1 MERYEGWG
9 SVNIAKVIVDV
20 QAKAINQT
28 FDYLIPERFRDILS
42 VGMRVIVPFGPR
54 KITGFVVAK
63 KETSE
68 FDHLKEIIDVL
79 DISPVLTDELLQLG
93 KWVAED
99 TLTLYITAYQAMLPQ
114 VLKAQYKKE
123 LIRNTDE
130 ELTSEL
136 EHLFAGR
143 DVIRYEEFVQSLI
156 PYGKLQQAIQEGT
169 ILINYLVKSRV
180 TKKFVTFI
188 EPNKDI
194 YLLEEALMDLSPSAK
209 KQRHVLSFF
218 LEFPEAVEQRKL
230 FSLTNTNRTVV
241 KALLEK
247 GLLREYKKEVY
258 RDPYDDRLFEKTLPL
273 PLTEQQELALNPIK
287 ETIKSHKHDVFLVHG
302 VTGSGKTEIYLQ
314 AIQEVI
320 KQGKEAIVL
329 VPEISLTPQMV
340 KRFKGRFGNDVAVMH
355 SALSNGEKYDE
366 WRKIHAKEVKVVVGA
381 RSAIFA
387 PFENLGIIIIDE
399 EHETTYKQEDQPRY
413 HARDVAIKRGQYHQ
427 CPVVLGSAT
436 PTLESYARAKKGVYQ
451 LATLDKRT
459 NNKAMPTVEI
469 IDMRNELHEGNR
481 TMFSVALKHEME
493 NAIERGE
500 QIVLLLN
507 RRGYSTF
514 VMCRD
519 CGHVKRCPHCDIA
532 LTYHKNSNQLKC
544 HYCAYEERMPLVC
557 PECNSE
563 SIRYFGTGTQRV
575 EEALT
580 QLIPH
585 ASIIRMDVDTTRKKG
600 AHEKLLKKFANK
612 EADILLGTQMIA
624 KGLDFA
630 NVTLV
635 GVLTSDSMLHLPDFR
650 SSEKT
655 FQLLTQVSGRA
666 GRHELPGR
674 VIVQTYTP
682 EHYSIQLASEY
693 DYEKFFLHEM
703 QIRKKFRYPPYVFLA
718 LITVSHQNHVK
729 AVQIASRIAQLLLKV
744 VSKDTIVL
752 GPTPSPIARMKDRYR
767 YQCMIKYKNE
777 PELRSSIKKIMDLYV
792 DEMRKEDL
800 TITVDMQPYHLM

>member
-1 MERYEGWG
+1 M
-9 SVNIAKVIVDV
+9 NIAKVIVDV

-28 FDYLIPERFRDILS
+28 FDYLIPEKFRDILS
-42 VGMRVIVPFGPR
+42 EGMRVIVPFGPR
-54 KITGFVVAK
+54 KITGFVVGK
-63 KETSE
+63 KEESE
-68 FDHLKEIIDVL
+68 FNQLKEIIDVL
-79 DISPVLTDELLQLG
+79 DINPVLTEELLELG

-130 ELTSEL
+130 ELAHEL
-136 EHLFAGR
+136 EFLFAGR
-143 DVIRYEEFVQSLI
+143 DVIRYEEFVQSTV
-156 PYGKLQQAIQEGT
+156 PYTTLRNAIQDGA
-169 ILINYLVKSRV
+169 ISINYLVKSKV
-180 TKKFVTFI
+180 TKKVITFI
-188 EPNKDI
+188 EPNKEAH
-194 YLLEEALMDLSPSAK
+194 LLEEAFMDLSSSAK

-218 LEFPEAVEQRKL
+218 LEFPEPVEQQKL
-230 FSLTNTNRTVV
+230 YSLTNTNRAVI
-241 KALLEK
+241 KALVDK
-247 GLLREYKKEVY
+247 GILREYKKEVY
-258 RDPYDDRLFEKTLPL
+258 RNPYDDTSFEKTLPL
-273 PLTEQQELALNPIK
+273 PLTKQQEMALHPIIEK
-287 ETIKSHKHDVFLVHG
+287 IHNHKHDVFLVHG

-340 KRFKGRFGNDVAVMH
+340 KRFKGRFGSDVAVMH

-413 HARDVAIKRGQYHQ
+413 HARDVAIKRGQYHE

-459 NNKAMPTVEI
+459 NNQALPKVEI
-469 IDMRNELHEGNR
+469 VDMRNELHEGNR
-481 TMFSVALKHEME
+481 SMFSIALKREME
-493 NAIERGE
+493 SAIERGE

-544 HYCAYEERMPLVC
+544 HYCGYEERMPHLC

-575 EEALT
+575 EEALN
-580 QLIPH
+580 QLMPH
-585 ASIIRMDVDTTRKKG
+585 ARVIRMDVDTTRKKG
-600 AHEKLLKKFANK
+600 AHEKLLKRFANK

-666 GRHELPGR
+666 GRHELPGK
-674 VIVQTYTP
+674 VIVQSYTP
-682 EHYSIQLASEY
+682 DHYSIQLASEY
-693 DYEKFFLHEM
+693 DFEKFFLYEM
-703 QIRKKFRYPPYVFLA
+703 QIRKKFRYPPYVYLA

-729 AVQIASRIAQLLLKV
+729 AVQITSRIAQLLLKV
-744 VSKDTIVL
+744 VGKDTIVL

-777 PELRSSIKKIMDLYV
+777 PELRSTIKKVMDLYA

-800 TITVDMQPYHLM
+800 SITVDMQPYHLM